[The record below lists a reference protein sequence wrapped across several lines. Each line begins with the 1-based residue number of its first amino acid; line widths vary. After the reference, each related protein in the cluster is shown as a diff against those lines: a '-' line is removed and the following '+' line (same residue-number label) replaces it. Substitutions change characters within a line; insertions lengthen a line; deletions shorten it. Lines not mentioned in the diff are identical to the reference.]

1 MNLKYLIFFVA
12 IFLSSCTKTN
22 YDIVVVGGG
31 ASGITA
37 AIQSSRLGSKTL
49 VIEKSDWLGGMITSA
64 GVSALDGN
72 YKMPSGFLK
81 EFRDSLVS
89 YYGSLDSL
97 KTGWVS
103 NVMFEPSVGNE
114 ILNKIASSEKNLKI
128 IFNSKIDEIKNEK
141 DKWHITLK
149 SENKLNEIQ
158 AKILIDATEL
168 IWINTPPPF
177 FFRTGEN
184 ACAIRI
190 RPLTFISIS

>member
-1 MNLKYLIFFVA
+1 MNLKYIFFFIA
-12 IFLSSCTKTN
+12 LFLSSCTKTN

-49 VIEKSDWLGGMITSA
+49 LIEKSDWLGGMMTSA

-103 NVMFEPSVGNE
+103 YVMFEP
-114 ILNKIASSEKNLKI
+114 
-128 IFNSKIDEIKNEK
+128 
-141 DKWHITLK
+141 
-149 SENKLNEIQ
+149 
-158 AKILIDATEL
+158 
-168 IWINTPPPF
+168 
-177 FFRTGEN
+177 
-184 ACAIRI
+184 
-190 RPLTFISIS
+190 